1 MSRQSECKCASTKT
15 YKIRWFVLCLNLLS
29 RLMRLMNA
37 WLFDRLC
44 LWSLWLYLILGTDKS
59 RASLDD
65 PVPSAFKLPC
75 LSKDVLFRCS
85 LADRGGLIGLPSRSN
100 SLSSVG
106 RVAVDVDE
114 WWSLTDWPP
123 TPSAGRCCS
132 WLSISVIIWGRLPA
146 APHPLPA
153 SSFSGCSMPGGQVV
167 ADAFLAGVAL
177 NVLFSFRS
185 TRLSCFFSPRH
196 EWLVL
201 RPLPLAATAA
211 AMGSGAGVGGSD
223 AVTAC
228 GSSTTVVCGSVGS
241 ACSDGAVAGINTR
254 ASSAFSVWSSGLKFG
269 FGEIWVEYTPTGLR
283 ASLLSSSSSSTS
295 SSRPFKFAKFP
306 TICTDYAI
314 YGQQN
319 HVKSRAQTKVVFL
332 SKPYTFPLPVRSTL
346 FSFSII

>member
-1 MSRQSECKCASTKT
+1 MSRQSKCKCASTTT
-15 YKIRWFVLCLNLLS
+15 YKTRLFVLCLNLLS

-44 LWSLWLYLILGTDKS
+44 LGSLWLYLILGTDNS

-65 PVPSAFKLPC
+65 PVPSAVKLPC
-75 LSKDVLFRCS
+75 LSRDVRFRCS

-106 RVAVDVDE
+106 LVAVDVDE

-123 TPSAGRCCS
+123 APSAGRCCS
-132 WLSISVIIWGRLPA
+132 WLSVSVIIWGRLPP
-146 APHPLPA
+146 APHPPPA
-153 SSFSGCSMPGGQVV
+153 SSFSGCSTPGGKGV
-167 ADAFLAGVAL
+167 ADTFLAGVAL
-177 NVLFSFRS
+177 NVLFSLRS
-185 TRLSCFFSPRH
+185 TRLSCFFRPRH

-201 RPLPLAATAA
+201 RPLPLAAAAA

-228 GSSTTVVCGSVGS
+228 GSSTTVICGSVVGS
-241 ACSDGAVAGINTR
+241 VCSDKVVVGINAR
-254 ASSAFSVWSSGLKFG
+254 ASSALSVGSSGLKYG
-269 FGEIWVEYTPTGLR
+269 FGETWVEYTPTGLR
-283 ASLLSSSSSSTS
+283 ASLLSSSSSSAS

-319 HVKSRAQTKVVFL
+319 HGKITS
-332 SKPYTFPLPVRSTL
+332 PIN
-346 FSFSII
+346 SFIFQ